1 MNYSKVK
8 SFAKINIALNITGK
22 SFMLHKIESIISFLD
37 LYDLILIKKSHNKNH
52 LVRFSGRFSKNVK
65 KNNTVSKL
73 LSILDKKKFLKVLN
87 LK

>member
-22 SFMLHKIESIISFLD
+22 SFMLHKIESVISFLD

-65 KNNTVSKL
+65 KINTVSKL
-73 LSILDKKKFLKVLN
+73 LSILDKKKN
-87 LK
+87 S